1 MLTLISY
8 SPPLR
13 KDRYRAVFRK
23 PMPQK
28 NREHNVQIGK
38 SAIANPLTALNKQ
51 KQKERKEIARKKRA
65 RAANQIDEGVADME
79 SSHSEQE
86 EDDTGLLEQIGGE
99 STEEEEE
106 EVEQLD
112 ETGNAILVKTSS
124 TAPKAK
130 KRRKESEEVTT
141 HHFVDPSEC
150 HAFLHQLF
158 DREKEILREVYQMSP
173 DGPAPSPDMFFI
185 QNLIVPPNK
194 YRPESKTGLNEI
206 AEPPEHEVY
215 KRVLSLSSE
224 ALQIRRELQGEG
236 DGSRARLRSYE
247 DFKRNWT
254 SLQEAVNG
262 IFDSDQSGIR
272 GLAAKRAPEGIK
284 QRLEK
289 KEGMFRMNIMGKRVN
304 FAARSVIS
312 PDPNIETNEIGV
324 PPVFAKVLTYP
335 EPVTSYSFDNL
346 KQAVLNGPKK
356 WPGANAVEYEN
367 GQVISLDRK
376 NDDERQGIAN
386 LLLAPSSTSVTGA
399 RAKKVHRHLANGDM
413 VIMNR
418 QPTLHKP
425 SMMCH
430 RAKIL
435 KGEKTIRMH
444 YANCHTYNAD
454 FDGDEMNMH
463 FPQNE
468 LARAEA
474 MEIADTDHQYLSATA
489 GKPLRGLI
497 QDHISMATWLT
508 CVDMFFTR
516 PEYNELLYSCLRPES
531 NHTEFDKILMVDP
544 AIHKPITRWTGKQ
557 VVTTI
562 LLNICPESHASLTM
576 EAGCQTDWKLWGSEE
591 DKIVRIVD
599 GEMLTG
605 VLDKKL
611 IGPSAHGLTHSIYEV
626 YGHAI
631 AGRFTGIL
639 GRLLTR
645 MLNMRAFSCG
655 IEDLLLTDKGNAI
668 RREKLAGAE
677 TVGIDVAAKYVS
689 LTTSKPTSN
698 SPELLKR
705 LENVSREEDKQNNLD
720 LLMNAASG
728 ALTTQIW
735 ESCLPAGLFKPYP
748 KNQMQLMTTSG
759 AKGSAVNASQISA
772 NLGQQV
778 LEGRRVPVMV
788 SGKTLPSFK
797 PFETSIRAGGY
808 ITDRFLT
815 GVRPQEYYF
824 QLMAG
829 REGLIDTAVKTS
841 RSGYLQRC
849 LIKGMEGLR
858 ADYDSSVRDADGT
871 MIQTMYGE
879 DGLEIIKQQKL
890 MDFKFLSQNF
900 LSFFEINKVRDDV
913 TRMINDEA
921 INYMKASRKVVGF
934 TGDITA
940 MDPALSIYPPLANAG
955 STSEK
960 FFDAARKYINDNPDG
975 MIRSK
980 TSKGDPEKISKKFF
994 QHMLNLKYSRAIV
1007 EPGEAVGVV
1016 AGQSIGEPSTQM
1028 TLNTFHLAGFAAKN
1042 VTLGIPRLREI
1053 LMTASDKPKKPTMT
1067 LFPIAELTAE
1077 DCEKF
1082 AKSISRLPLS
1092 YLIDH
1097 TSVEESVGGSFAESR
1112 VYKVRLHL
1120 YPAAE
1125 YTAEYAIKVED
1136 VSKQLED
1143 VFTVLLI
1150 TAMKKEMKKRKDES
1164 SLKDVPEIGKSAG
1177 RRKGEEARP
1186 EAENEG
1192 GDSDAE
1198 AGGDDDAADAKRKA
1212 NLDEGV
1218 TYEDADESD
1227 EEVEKQGQKEA
1238 ADAVADSPDEPQ
1250 EDEGYGS
1257 SKPLGSGEENENAE
1271 KSSQKKQSTLHVDK
1285 AATNQK
1291 LKSREDRVKD
1301 RYKEITAF
1309 KFDENKGD
1317 LCEIT
1322 FEYPIKT
1329 PKILVLNLV
1338 RAATRETLIH
1348 EVEGLD
1354 QCIYTPLDSSL
1365 KDSAKVIMTEGANL
1379 MAARKYGDIINTN
1392 KTQTNDIHMMLQ
1404 TYGVEAARAVI
1415 VQELQAVFSGHKI
1428 DVSPSHI
1435 SLISDYQ
1442 TRAGGFSGFNRQG
1455 FSNKTSPF
1463 AKMSF
1468 ETTAAFLAGAIM
1480 DGEIDD
1486 LSNPSSR
1493 ITTGSLGKMG
1503 SGMSAVMMPVLE

>member
-1 MLTLISY
+1 MLMLISH

-13 KDRYRAVFRK
+13 KDKYRAVFRK
-23 PMPQK
+23 PMAPK
-28 NREHNVQIGK
+28 NRESNVQLGK

-51 KQKERKEIARKKRA
+51 KQKERKEIARKERS
-65 RAANQIDEGVADME
+65 RVANQIDEGVADME
-79 SSHSEQE
+79 SSHSEE
-86 EDDTGLLEQIGGE
+86 DEDDTGLLEQIGGE

-112 ETGNAILVKTSS
+112 ETGNATLVKVSS
-124 TAPKAK
+124 TGAKAK
-130 KRRKESEEVTT
+130 KRRKQSEDLTT
-141 HHFVDPSEC
+141 HTFIDASEC
-150 HAFLHQLF
+150 HAFLYHLF
-158 DREKEILREVYQMSP
+158 DREKEILREVYQTSP
-173 DGPAPSPDMFFI
+173 DGPAPSADMFFI
-185 QNLIVPPNK
+185 QSLIVPPNK

-206 AEPPEHEVY
+206 AEPPEHEGY
-215 KRVLSLSSE
+215 KRVLSLNSE
-224 ALQIRRELQGEG
+224 MLQIRKELYGLG
-236 DGSRARLRSYE
+236 DGSRARLRSYD

-254 SLQEAVNG
+254 SLQDAVNG

-272 GLAAKRAPEGIK
+272 GRAADRVAEGIK

-335 EPVTSYSFDNL
+335 EPVTSYSFENL
-346 KQAVLNGPKK
+346 KQAVMNGPKK
-356 WPGANAVEYEN
+356 WPGANSVEYEN
-367 GQVISLDRK
+367 GQVIALDRK
-376 NDDERQGIAN
+376 TDDERQGIAN

-444 YANCHTYNAD
+444 YANCNTYNAD

-474 MEIADTDHQYLSATA
+474 MDIADTDHQYLSATA

-497 QDHISMATWLT
+497 QDHISMSTWLT
-508 CVDMFFTR
+508 CIDMFFTR
-516 PEYNELLYSCLRPES
+516 AEYNELLYSCLRPES
-531 NHTEFDKILMVDP
+531 NHTEYDKIRMVDP
-544 AIHKPITRWTGKQ
+544 AIHKPVSRWTGKQ
-557 VVTTI
+557 VITTI
-562 LLNICPESHASLTM
+562 LLNICPNSNANLTM
-576 EAGCQTDWKLWGSEE
+576 EAGCQTDWKLWGNEE
-591 DKIVRIVD
+591 EKIVRIVD

-611 IGPSAHGLTHSIYEV
+611 IGPSSNGLTHSIYEV
-626 YGHAI
+626 YGHVV

-655 IEDLLLTDKGNAI
+655 IEDLLLTDKGNAT
-668 RREKLAGAE
+668 RREKLAGAA

-689 LTTSKPTSN
+689 LTASKPSST

-705 LENVSREEDKQNNLD
+705 LEDVSREEDKQNNLD

-728 ALTTQIW
+728 ALTTSIW
-735 ESCLPAGLFKPYP
+735 ESCLPSGLSKPYP

-858 ADYDSSVRDADGT
+858 ADYDSTVRDADGT

-879 DGLEIIKQQKL
+879 DGLEIIKRQKL

-900 LSFFEINKVRDDV
+900 LSFFEINKVRDDIS
-913 TRMINDEA
+913 RMVNDEA
-921 INYMKASRKVVGF
+921 IEYMKKARKTVGN
-934 TGDITA
+934 TGDIAA
-940 MDPALSIYPPLANAG
+940 MDPALSIYPPHANAG

-960 FFDAARKYINDNPDG
+960 FFDAARKYVNDNPDG
-975 MIRSK
+975 LIRSK
-980 TSKGDPEKISKKFF
+980 TSKGEDKINKKFF
-994 QHMLNLKYSRAIV
+994 QSMLNMKYSRAIV

-1053 LMTASDKPKKPTMT
+1053 LMTASHEPKKPTMT
-1067 LFPIAELTAE
+1067 LFPIAELTSE

-1092 YLIDH
+1092 YLIDY
-1097 TSVEESVGGSFAESR
+1097 TSVEESLGGTFAESR
-1112 VYKVRLHL
+1112 VYKVRLHFFS
-1120 YPAAE
+1120 AAE

-1150 TAMKKEMKKRKDES
+1150 AAIKKEMKKRKDES

-1177 RRKGEEARP
+1177 RRKDEEARP

-1198 AGGDDDAADAKRKA
+1198 AGGDDDATDAKRKA
-1212 NLDEGV
+1212 NLNEGV

-1227 EEVEKQGQKEA
+1227 EEVEKRGQIEA

-1257 SKPLGSGEENENAE
+1257 SKPVGSGEEDVNGQTP
-1271 KSSQKKQSTLHVDK
+1271 SQRKKQSTPRIDK
-1285 AATNQK
+1285 TAAKN
-1291 LKSREDRVKD
+1291 REDRVKD
-1301 RYKEITAF
+1301 RYKQITAF
-1309 KFDENKGD
+1309 KFDETKGD
-1317 LCEIT
+1317 MCEIT

-1329 PKILVLNLV
+1329 PKILLLNLV
-1338 RAATRETLIH
+1338 RAATRDTLIH
-1348 EVEGLD
+1348 EVPGLD
-1354 QCIYTPLDSSL
+1354 QCIYTPLDSNL
-1365 KDSAKVIMTEGANL
+1365 KDSTKVIMTEGANL
-1379 MAARKYGDIINTN
+1379 MAARKYSDIINPN

-1455 FSNKTSPF
+1455 FANKTSPF

-1468 ETTAAFLAGAIM
+1468 ETTASFLAGAIM
-1480 DGEIDD
+1480 DGEVDD

-1493 ITTGSLGKMG
+1493 ITTGSLGRMG
-1503 SGMSAVMMPVLE
+1503 SGMSAVMMPVG